1 MAVQKIDGENK
12 NTDFSAIQDNA
23 EQTTVIE
30 NQNFTKDSSEDKK
43 DEKKDNYTR
52 DEDKKD
58 EDKQKDFVKEE
69 KDDEKKD
76 DKSAEDKEDKSDDG
90 KDDKK
95 KDDKYAL
102 LEQKFALLEQ
112 KYTALEG
119 EYQNLVSFKNNAEN
133 EKKDELI
140 KSFYMLSDE
149 DKKDVIENKS
159 KYSLDDIES
168 KLSVICVR
176 KKVNFDLDDNSKSD
190 NTVEDKPVTTF
201 NLDGAGESVPAWITA
216 LRNTQNS
223 RNI

>member
-1 MAVQKIDGENK
+1 MAVQKIDDK
-12 NTDFSAIQDNA
+12 NTDFSATQDNA

-43 DEKKDNYTR
+43 DEKKDDYAR

-58 EDKQKDFVKEE
+58 EDKKKDFVKEE
-69 KDDEKKD
+69 DDKKKD
-76 DKSAEDKEDKSDDG
+76 DKPAENKEDKSDDG

-112 KYTALEG
+112 KYIALES